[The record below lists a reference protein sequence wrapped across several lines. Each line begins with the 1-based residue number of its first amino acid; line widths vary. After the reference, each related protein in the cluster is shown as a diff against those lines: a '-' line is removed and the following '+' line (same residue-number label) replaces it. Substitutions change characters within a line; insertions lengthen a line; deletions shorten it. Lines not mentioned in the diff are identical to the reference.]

1 MRRLFLFI
9 ALLFPLSGI
18 SPSDAMCGPA
28 GALSTEGSTEGTLA
42 VADNKLSDPP
52 GWDRLKVIIRT
63 HGMGTRKEQW
73 IYDGTRDE
81 SFYFENG
88 HFG

>member
-1 MRRLFLFI
+1 MKRFLLFI

-18 SPSDAMCGPA
+18 CQSDAMCGPTD
-28 GALSTEGSTEGTLA
+28 ALSTEGALA
-42 VADNKLSDPP
+42 VADNKLPDPP
-52 GWDRLKVIIRT
+52 GWDRLNLIIRT

-81 SFYFENG
+81 SLYFENG